1 METLARDLRHAF
13 RVLRRDLGVTLVALL
28 SIALAIGAN
37 ATIFTWLDG
46 LVLHP
51 LPAVPSVDR
60 IVQLHTLGPQGA
72 VWSVSYPDLQ
82 DWRLRHTHSPASPAT
97 TSSRRACARRDRP
110 SAPSA

>member
-1 METLARDLRHAF
+1 MMDAVVKELRHAV
-13 RVLRRDLGVTLVALL
+13 RMVRRDLGVTIVALL
-28 SIALAIGAN
+28 SIGLAIGAN

-51 LPAVPSVDR
+51 IPVVPQIDR

-82 DWRLRHTHSPASPAT
+82 DWRAFSHEGRSFAGIAG
-97 TSSRRACARRDRP
+97 DNII
-110 SAPSA
+110 